1 MQRSLRLI
9 LTALCFASGLAAGGA
24 AADPIRVNYV
34 PITDG
39 IPLFVAEDQG
49 FFDKRGL
56 DVELTAAPNPSV
68 MISAIAS
75 ESAEVGHTVLI
86 PVLSAWQAG
95 IELSVIAGA
104 SAFPSVQPPAVGV
117 LARKDSGIQAPKD
130 LEGKTVGVVGLQS
143 YHQAMVQ
150 RWMLE
155 NDSDYSKVRFVEV
168 PFPQMQDLLTSGNVD
183 AVVSVDPFYSKMI
196 KEGAGYDFGDFVAT
210 MPDGAPIVIFVA
222 SREWTEAHP
231 DEVKAFR
238 EALAEAVEFIKAN
251 DAEARKS
258 FAKWTKLPEPV
269 VATSRWGTF
278 MSDVPAEGIQYWI
291 DAMKDQGMLTSDV
304 KGEDLVPSFL
314 R

>member
-1 MQRSLRLI
+1 MLGTLRRI
-9 LTALCFASGLAAGGA
+9 LTAVGLAGGLAVTGA
-24 AADPIRVNYV
+24 AADPIRVNFV
-34 PITDG
+34 PISDG
-39 IPLFVAEDQG
+39 LPLFVAEDQG

-75 ESAEVGHTVLI
+75 GSAEVGHTVLI
-86 PVLSAWQAG
+86 PVLAAWQAG

-117 LARKDSGIQAPKD
+117 LARKDSNIKSPKE
-130 LEGKTVGVVGLQS
+130 LEGKTVGVVGLES

-150 RWMLE
+150 RWMRE

-210 MPDGAPIVIFVA
+210 MPDGAPIVIFVS
-222 SREWTEAHP
+222 SREWAEDHP
-231 DEVKAFR
+231 EEVKGFR
-238 EALAEAVEFIKAN
+238 DALAEAAEFIKAN

-278 MSDVPAEGIQYWI
+278 TSVVPAEGIQYWI
-291 DAMKDQGMLTSDV
+291 DTMKDQGMLSSDV
-304 KGEDLVPSFL
+304 EGKDLIPSYF

>member
-1 MQRSLRLI
+1 MLATLRLVS
-9 LTALCFASGLAAGGA
+9 TALCAVVGLAVTAA
-24 AADPIRVNYV
+24 AADPIRVNFV

-39 IPLFVAEDQG
+39 LPLFVAEDQG

-56 DVELTAAPNPSV
+56 DVQLTAAPNPSV

-117 LARKDSGIQAPKD
+117 LARKDSGIKSPKD
-130 LEGKTVGVVGLQS
+130 LEGKTVGVVALQS
-143 YHQAMVQ
+143 YHHAMVQ
-150 RWMLE
+150 RWMGE
-155 NDSDYSKVRFVEV
+155 NGSDFAKVRFVEV

-183 AVVSVDPFYSKMI
+183 AVVSVDPFYSKMM
-196 KEGAGYDFGDFVAT
+196 KEGTGYDFGDFVAT
-210 MPDGAPIVIFVA
+210 MPNGVPIVIFVS
-222 SREWTEAHP
+222 SREWAEAHP
-231 DEVKAFR
+231 EDVKAFR
-238 EALAEAVEFIKAN
+238 DALAEAAEFIKAN

-258 FAKWTKLPEPV
+258 FARWTKLPEPV
-269 VATSRWGTF
+269 VATSRWGAFTV
-278 MSDVPAEGIQYWI
+278 DVPAEGVQYWI
-291 DAMKDQGMLTSDV
+291 DTMKEQGMLSSDV
-304 KGEDLVPSFL
+304 KGEDLIPSYL

>member
-1 MQRSLRLI
+1 MKRTLRLV
-9 LTALCFASGLAAGGA
+9 LTAICLAGGLGVTGA
-24 AADPIRVNYV
+24 VADPIRVNFV
-34 PITDG
+34 PISDG
-39 IPLFVAEDQG
+39 LPLFVAEDQG

-68 MISAIAS
+68 MIGAIAS
-75 ESAEVGHTVLI
+75 GSAEVGHTVLI

-117 LARKDSGIQAPKD
+117 LARKGSDIKAPKD
-130 LEGKTVGVVGLQS
+130 LEGKTVGVAGLQS

-150 RWMLE
+150 RWMSE
-155 NDSDYSKVRFVEV
+155 NQSDYSKVRFVEV
-168 PFPQMQDLLTSGNVD
+168 PFPQMQDLLASGNVD

-196 KEGAGYDFGDFVAT
+196 REDAGYDFGDFVAT

-222 SREWTEAHP
+222 SREWAEANP
-231 DEVKAFR
+231 DAVKGFR
-238 EALAEAVEFIKAN
+238 DALAEAAAFIKAN

-258 FAKWTKLPEPV
+258 FAKWTKLPEKV

-278 MSDVPAEGIQYWI
+278 QSDVPATGVQYWI
-291 DAMKDQGMLTSDV
+291 DTMKDQGMLSSDV
-304 KGEDLVPSFL
+304 KGEDLIPSYL